1 MYNSIVDENYEEKMF
16 SIIGSFLQNGKY
28 DNETGTIEY
37 IDMILSYD
45 EYQEYVL
52 VDDNSN
58 IVFIFDGIV
67 KALTT
72 DNLCVIDSIIEIIN
86 YENLVKESENV

>member
-1 MYNSIVDENYEEKMF
+1 MYNSIVDENHEEKIF

-52 VDDNSN
+52 VDNNSN

-67 KALTT
+67 KILTT
-72 DNLCVIDSIIEIIN
+72 DNLCVIDSIVEIIN